1 MGSIPEK
8 NVEYL
13 AFVQKLLDNS
23 NIKKIV
29 EIGFGDYALASRYNI
44 PEGKHYIGYDVVE
57 SLMQKNTSYR
67 EFRYIKD
74 VHEMKE
80 SGDLLITKEVI
91 HHWPNKE
98 VDYYFKTIV
107 PRFKYV
113 LLQNGATDGP
123 QTDIQFGQWRPLNLN
138 SYEPKEL
145 VMETP
150 PPEHRRTYILPY
162 YPKTP

>member
-1 MGSIPEK
+1 
-8 NVEYL
+8 
-13 AFVQKLLDNS
+13 
-23 NIKKIV
+23 
-29 EIGFGDYALASRYNI
+29 
-44 PEGKHYIGYDVVE
+44 
-57 SLMQKNTSYR
+57 
-67 EFRYIKD
+67 
-74 VHEMKE
+74 MKE

-123 QTDIQFGQWRPLNLN
+123 QTDIEFAQWRPLNLN
-138 SYEPKEL
+138 DYEPKEL
-145 VMETP
+145 MLETP
-150 PPEHRRTYILPY
+150 PPEHRRTYMIPH